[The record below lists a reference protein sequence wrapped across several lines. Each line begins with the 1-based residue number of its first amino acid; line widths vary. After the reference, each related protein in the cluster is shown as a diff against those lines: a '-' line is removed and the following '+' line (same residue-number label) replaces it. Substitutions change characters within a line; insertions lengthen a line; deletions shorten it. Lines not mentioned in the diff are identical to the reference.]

1 MKSLDNVF
9 FHQGNWSAPLL
20 FVRLPWGFAGTVN
33 HWKHVLDHRGE
44 HVTQTS
50 HSCHTCVP
58 TKNQHPQKTLTL
70 LQSHLHCAID
80 SSCELFKRIIE
91 KKKPEQWDLFH
102 HVLGGRRVV
111 MCYLSH
117 EDPKRAFRLC
127 NAELIGTLAPFGVG
141 LLWSLSLECRITLL
155 NELLPELCL

>member
-91 KKKPEQWDLFH
+91 KKNPNNETCSIMFWEGGGLSCAIYLMKILRGPLDFAMWSS
-102 HVLGGRRVV
+102 LGR
-111 MCYLSH
+111 
-117 EDPKRAFRLC
+117 
-127 NAELIGTLAPFGVG
+127 
-141 LLWSLSLECRITLL
+141 
-155 NELLPELCL
+155 